1 MTSTHGGELMT
12 SNTNAGA
19 DVAHGTERT
28 MKQAWIRDYPE
39 AVVRLRGVVKR
50 YRATTALAGL
60 DLAVPAGSVYA
71 LVGPNGAGKST
82 TMRLLLDLA
91 RPDAGAIDVL
101 GAEPR
106 RAPALRARIG
116 YVPERHDWHALTWTA
131 GQAMRYHARLHPTW
145 DAAYASRLARVLKV
159 DASRRLHGMSKGE
172 SRRLQ
177 LLLALAPRPELL
189 LLDEPTDGL
198 DPVVRDEVWGVLAD
212 YLADDGATA
221 LVSTHHV
228 HEVERMASHYGAIR
242 DGRIVA
248 QLPVEE
254 IRGRVRD
261 YRLAVPDGW
270 SVPPSLNGNAVG
282 RRQGAA
288 GPVYMVIGDEGRTT
302 DLFRSSGADV
312 VDVHRPTLEETT
324 IRLLAGQ
331 TAEAAR

>member
-1 MTSTHGGELMT
+1 MM
-12 SNTNAGA
+12 
-19 DVAHGTERT
+19 ER
-28 MKQAWIRDYPE
+28 AWIRDYPD
-39 AVVRLRGVVKR
+39 AVVRLRGVVKQ
-50 YRATTALAGL
+50 YRTVVALDGL
-60 DLAVPAGSVYA
+60 NLAVPPGSVYT

-91 RPDAGAIDVL
+91 RPDAGHVDVL
-101 GAEPR
+101 GAEPWQ
-106 RAPALRARIG
+106 APGLRGRIG
-116 YVPERHDWHALTWTA
+116 YVPERHDWHLLARKA
-131 GQAMRYHARLHPTW
+131 GDAMRYHARMHPGW
-145 DAAYASRLARVLKV
+145 DASYAQRLDRVLKV
-159 DASRRLHGMSKGE
+159 DPDAPLHGMSKGH

-212 YLADDGATA
+212 YLAESGATA

-228 HEVERMASHYGAIR
+228 HEAERMASHYGAIR
-242 DGRIVA
+242 DGRVVA

-270 SVPPSLNGNAVG
+270 SVPSSLNGSAVAW
-282 RRQGAA
+282 RRHAG
-288 GPVYMVIGDEGRTT
+288 GPVYTVIGDERQTT
-302 DLFRSSGADV
+302 EMLRVSGADV

-324 IRLLAGQ
+324 IHLLADPS
-331 TAEAAR
+331 AEEKT